1 VKLADFYAAIGPY
14 LEGRAE
20 HGATVTRLFDD
31 PMGIDAERLAIYA
44 RFCRIHRFEAVDF
57 VYSSTRAAIVDRFG
71 LPEWEKLVA
80 DYFVA
85 HPMHH
90 VELNEN
96 GASLPDYL
104 RGIVEARSWPAW
116 LVELAD
122 LEWWEWRTD
131 SALDGESDADRDAGD
146 LRLAATVEV
155 RPYAH
160 DLVGW
165 LDADER
171 APEPEA
177 RAVVV
182 IFWRDGDGDPR
193 RENASRD
200 ELLILKAVSEGATTD
215 GTNADTLADL
225 RAAGILLPR

>member
-1 VKLADFYAAIGPY
+1 MKLADFYATIGPY
-14 LEGRAE
+14 LEGQADYA
-20 HGATVTRLFDD
+20 ATVKRLFDD
-31 PMGIDAERLAIYA
+31 PGGIDAERLAIYA

-57 VYSSTRAAIVDRFG
+57 VFSSTRAAITRRFG

-96 GASLPDYL
+96 GASLSEFL
-104 RGIVEARSWPAW
+104 RGICEARSWPAW
-116 LVELAD
+116 LAELAD

-131 SALDGESDADRDAGD
+131 SALDGEGDADPEGGP
-146 LRLAATVEV
+146 LRLAATVDL
-155 RPYAH
+155 RPYGH

-165 LDADER
+165 LDADDL

-177 RAVVV
+177 RPVVV

-200 ELLILKAVSEGATTD
+200 ELLILKAVSEGASPD
-215 GTNADTLADL
+215 GNHGETLADL